1 MSQLKLKVCDEA
13 PVDLF
18 VNGRK
23 LVTFMCTPTHL
34 NELALG
40 YLFSRGLIAGTEQ
53 VMTLA
58 ACDDMR
64 KIYVNTVSPISE
76 EQYGLAGVLTSGC
89 GSDSV
94 LSMDFLRLEA
104 LETDFQLSLNRLHEL
119 MRQMFDEAALY
130 QETGGVHCAA
140 LADAT
145 GLKTLRED
153 VGRHNAV
160 DKVIGK
166 GLFLGLEF
174 HRTAVLTTGRISSDM
189 VLKAVAGGFPVVA
202 SRSIPTSLALEIA
215 EKMGISIVGRVIGKD
230 PIIYSHPHRIVFEEK
245 YAVAPDAD

>member
-1 MSQLKLKVCDEA
+1 MSELKRNVCDEA
-13 PVDLF
+13 PVDLH

-40 YLFSRGLIAGTEQ
+40 YLISRGLITGQEQ
-53 VMTLA
+53 VMALA
-58 ACDDMR
+58 ACDDLR
-64 KIYVNTVSPISE
+64 KIHVNIAQPITE
-76 EQYGLAGVLTSGC
+76 EQYGLASVLASGC

-94 LSMDFLRLEA
+94 LSEEFLGQSA
-104 LETDFQLSLNRLHEL
+104 IETDFHIPLSRLHQL
-119 MRQMFDEAALY
+119 IRQMFDEAALY
-130 QETGGVHCAA
+130 KETGGVHCAA
-140 LADAT
+140 LADAG
-145 GLKTLRED
+145 GLRALRED

-166 GLFLGLEF
+166 GILLGLNF
-174 HRTAVLTTGRISSDM
+174 GQTAILTTGRISSDM

-215 EKMGISIVGRVIGKD
+215 ERMGITIVGRLIGKD
-230 PIIYSHPHRIVFEEK
+230 PLIYSHPERIICEDKVT
-245 YAVAPDAD
+245 A